1 MSQHYDEDQH
11 LCESEELLTE
21 AATGGGWFMSFFL
34 GGLFANLFMP
44 KRKTRPALALPSN
57 FSIEEDPAEME
68 LSEEQKTFLSHVW
81 AIDAD
86 IRKSEQ
92 NGSWVRLY
100 CLVCT
105 VREMNE
111 GQWRKFMDEDYPQRD
126 FLMKHLLSLL
136 HYLQEMFPEN
146 RHTRN
151 LTQETLDALEQGD
164 VNVDLDT
171 LTFTFNGKP
180 LEESFPNG

>member
-1 MSQHYDEDQH
+1 MSQHYNEDEQ

-44 KRKTRPALALPSN
+44 RRKPRSELTLPSD
-57 FSIEEDPAEME
+57 FSLEEDLAEME
-68 LSEEQKTFLSHVW
+68 ISEEQKTFLSHVW

-92 NGSWVRLY
+92 NGNWVRLF

-111 GQWRKFMDEDYPQRD
+111 GQWKKFMDEDYPQRD

-136 HYLQEMFPEN
+136 NYLQEMFPEN

-164 VNVDLDT
+164 VNIDLDT
-171 LTFTFNGKP
+171 LTFTFNEKP
-180 LEESFPNG
+180 LEETFPNG

>member
-1 MSQHYDEDQH
+1 MNQYYNDDEH

-21 AATGGGWFMSFFL
+21 AATGEGWFMSFFL

-44 KRKTRPALALPSN
+44 GRPPRPALALPAN
-57 FSIEEDPAEME
+57 FSTEEDPAEMD
-68 LSEEQKTFLSHVW
+68 LSEEQKTFLTHVW

-92 NGSWVRLY
+92 NGNWVRLF

-111 GQWRKFMDEDYPQRD
+111 GQWRKFIDEDYPQRD

-136 HYLQEMFPEN
+136 HCLQEMFPEN

-151 LTQETLDALEQGD
+151 LTQETLNMLEQGH

-171 LTFTFNGKP
+171 LAFTFNGKP
-180 LEESFPNG
+180 LEETFPNS

>member
-1 MSQHYDEDQH
+1 MNHDEQ
-11 LCESEELLTE
+11 LCESEESLTE
-21 AATGGGWFMSFFL
+21 AAMGGGSFMSFFL

-44 KRKTRPALALPSN
+44 RREPRSTLTLPSN
-57 FSIEEDPAEME
+57 FSLDEDPAEME

-92 NGSWVRLY
+92 NGNWVRLF

-111 GQWRKFMDEDYPQRD
+111 GQWKKFMDEDYPQRD

-136 HYLQEMFPEN
+136 HYLQDMFPEN

-151 LTQETLDALEQGD
+151 LPQETLDALEQGD
-164 VNVDLDT
+164 VNIDLDT
-171 LTFTFNGKP
+171 LTFTFNGKS
-180 LEESFPNG
+180 LEETFPNG